1 MIASSNSSSNRDNHT
16 NTTSNTTNKN
26 PYILAGNWGLNVT
39 NKQITYFEAN
49 FTMVHNDGTDRHSHE
64 FANFKRVSVI
74 PILLD
79 PKGITF
85 IGMMDIK
92 LNGAD
97 KWFGTSISSNRK
109 ELQRA
114 IRFYSR
120 LACEF

>member
-1 MIASSNSSSNRDNHT
+1 
-16 NTTSNTTNKN
+16 
-26 PYILAGNWGLNVT
+26 
-39 NKQITYFEAN
+39 
-49 FTMVHNDGTDRHSHE
+49 MVHIDGTYCHKFE

-97 KWFGTSISSNRK
+97 KWFGVPVTVTIGKDFNTISITTSPKYTDNYFMEQSIYGVFTSLK
-109 ELQRA
+109 DQYGAEL
-114 IRFYSR
+114 I
-120 LACEF
+120 